1 MVCQEEAGISSH
13 TAADHNKT
21 WVKPWNMMVS
31 FILPY
36 HTALSVS
43 VCLSVCVLYTRTNTH
58 TDFPS
63 HWLHVSPVSDCVSL
77 PSHPASDQLFRCL
90 SVVVSL

>member
-43 VCLSVCVLYTRTNTH
+43 VCVLYTRTNTH
-58 TDFPS
+58 TETHTQIFP
-63 HWLHVSPVSDCVSL
+63 HTAFMCH
-77 PSHPASDQLFRCL
+77 L
-90 SVVVSL
+90 SVTVSVCLHTRPPINSFVVYLSS